1 MEKTGL
7 KRISESEL
15 VSLARKKNQSAFME
29 LYDRNKDGLKIHLG
43 KLISPWEVDDIC
55 MQTFLKAFLHIDSYD
70 QGKSEFKTWLYT
82 IGWNTALDHLGKKK
96 REQENMPTTS
106 IDSGDA
112 SDAARITDPDKT
124 VEESLSRQEDYEK
137 LLHYINELGELYRDI
152 AVDRFINEHEYNE
165 IAQNH
170 NLPIN
175 TVKTRIKRA
184 KEMLQKMMETSDLL

>member
-15 VSLARKKNQSAFME
+15 VSMARKKNQSAFME
-29 LYDRNKDGLKIHLG
+29 LYNRNKDGLKIHLG

-70 QGKSEFKTWLYT
+70 SSRSEFKTWLYT
-82 IGWNTALDHLGKKK
+82 IGWNTALDHLGRKK

-106 IDSGDA
+106 IDSGEA
-112 SDAARITDPDKT
+112 GEVTRITDPDKT

-137 LLHYINELGELYRDI
+137 LLHYINELGDLYKDI

-165 IAQNH
+165 IAANH

>member
-7 KRISESEL
+7 RRISEPEL
-15 VSLARKKNQSAFME
+15 VSMARKKNQSAFME

-70 QGKSEFKTWLYT
+70 SAKSEFKTWLYT

-112 SDAARITDPDKT
+112 GEVTGISDPDKT
-124 VEESLSRQEDYEK
+124 VEESLSRQEDYQK
-137 LLHYINELGELYRDI
+137 LLHYINELGDLYKDI

-165 IAQNH
+165 IAVNH

-184 KEMLQKMMETSDLL
+184 KEMLQKMMETADLL

>member
-1 MEKTGL
+1 MR
-7 KRISESEL
+7 RISEPEL
-15 VSLARKKNQSAFME
+15 VSMARKKNQSAFME

-70 QGKSEFKTWLYT
+70 SAKSEFKTWLYT

-112 SDAARITDPDKT
+112 GEVTSISDPDKT
-124 VEESLSRQEDYEK
+124 VEESLSRQEDYQK
-137 LLHYINELGELYRDI
+137 LLHYINELGDLYKDI

-165 IAQNH
+165 IAVNH

-184 KEMLQKMMETSDLL
+184 KEMLQKMMETADLL

>member
-1 MEKTGL
+1 MR
-7 KRISESEL
+7 RISEPEL
-15 VSLARKKNQSAFME
+15 VSMARKKNQSAFME

-70 QGKSEFKTWLYT
+70 SAKSEFKTWLYT

-112 SDAARITDPDKT
+112 GEVTGISDPDKT
-124 VEESLSRQEDYEK
+124 VEESLSRQEDYQK
-137 LLHYINELGELYRDI
+137 LLHYINELGDLYKDI

-165 IAQNH
+165 IAVNH

-184 KEMLQKMMETSDLL
+184 KEMLQKMMETADLL